1 VSGDLE
7 LRLRESIGRCEAR
20 WLAAGVD
27 SELAAELAA
36 DSEIGRPP
44 PHALPSATEPLR
56 VIQSVVGAGKS
67 LIGERALQ
75 AALRQRIENGDAPLA
90 CWLQARNMEADL
102 KGAVL
107 AGVAATG
114 DLESDGALIVL
125 DGVDEA
131 GLGRAEELFE
141 EARTLVRTYEGLE
154 ILITT
159 RPLPPFIGAEEVVA
173 VHELSETEALSTVST
188 VARRQVGLGDA
199 YRWPVSLRQAIRRPL
214 FAVLLGVFFRE
225 GEVAPPPPARLLG
238 RVIEKAVGRTPG
250 SDWGLLRKV
259 AARAIDE
266 GGAGV
271 ARGVAGGRGKEEALA
286 ETRLVTVSEK
296 ELRFPLIIVAQWFA
310 AEGIAVGE
318 TSVEALIDAP
328 ERLELWRYPLA
339 IAIGAFGGEHA
350 ERVLA
355 ALAERQSGFASQ
367 VVEEGLS
374 RWSLDGEG
382 VGDGEGAARGVR
394 WAMQSWLLGLGP
406 LAELCGPLDGEGRLA
421 PIGYHAEGERFDTG
435 WYLGAEGSGDVRRL
449 PGDTWAFMSSGGP
462 SWEERAGWQRL
473 RGAAAGGEPSWQWRW
488 AFEDLRNGLS
498 EVLKN
503 RRLNFLEGPL
513 RQHRLWVLA
522 RWVLHR
528 NWLDREP
535 IEVQAVLDEIDSRLA
550 GAPDGFVAVE
560 LIPDPQRGAFE
571 AALDDGIMILTPELQ
586 GPRPDFPGGNSWDAW
601 DADGHLRR
609 TKRAYELALTGFEHL
624 VGGRFA
630 ELAPWMQTAS
640 TLPAVLHIEID
651 FNEHPDVGG
660 FASENSWLD
669 PLPEGS
675 ESRVEASLAEVR
687 QWDAERWQGQVQKLR
702 RLRPRQARWIGVVH
716 QQGVLDI
723 DEENCVEELIY
734 KWLWDDLSRIKWVS
748 GMLGTRR
755 LGAGLGP

>member
-1 VSGDLE
+1 MSGDLE

-36 DSEIGRPP
+36 DSGIGRPP
-44 PHALPSATEPLR
+44 THALPSATEPLR
-56 VIQSVVGAGKS
+56 VIQSMVGAGKS

-75 AALRQRIENGDAPLA
+75 AALRRRIGDGDAPLA
-90 CWLQARNMEADL
+90 CWLQARNLEGDL
-102 KGAVL
+102 KSAIL
-107 AGVAATG
+107 AGVSAIG
-114 DLESDGALIVL
+114 NLESDGALIVL

-131 GLGRAEELFE
+131 GLGRAEEVFE
-141 EARTLVRTYEGLE
+141 EARTLVRAYEGLE

-159 RPLPPFIGAEEVVA
+159 RPLPPFTDADEVVA
-173 VHELSETEALSTVST
+173 VHELSETEALGVVST
-188 VARRQVGLGDA
+188 VARRQLGHGDTHP
-199 YRWPVSLRQAIRRPL
+199 WPTSLRQAIRRPL
-214 FAVLLGVFFRE
+214 FAVLLGVFFRD
-225 GEVAPPPPARLLG
+225 GEAPPPPPARLLG
-238 RVIEKAVGRTPG
+238 RVIEKAVGRTPT
-250 SDWGLLRKV
+250 SDWELLRKV

-286 ETRLVTVSEK
+286 ETRLVTVNEN

-318 TSVEALIDAP
+318 TSIEALIDAP

-339 IAIGAFGGEHA
+339 IAIGAFGGEYA
-350 ERVLA
+350 ERALA
-355 ALAERQSGFASQ
+355 ALAERHSGFASQ

-374 RWSLDGEG
+374 RWSLDGNG
-382 VGDGEGAARGVR
+382 VGDAEGAARGIR
-394 WAMQSWLLGLGP
+394 GAMQSWLLGLGP
-406 LAELCGPLDGEGRLA
+406 PAQLCGPLDSEGRLA
-421 PIGYHAEGERFDTG
+421 PIGYHAEGEHFDTG
-435 WYLGAEGSGDVRRL
+435 WYFGAEGSGDVRLL
-449 PGDTWAFMSSGGP
+449 PGDTWSFMSNGGP
-462 SWEERAGWQRL
+462 TWEERAGWRRL

-488 AFEDLRNGLS
+488 AFEDLRDGLS
-498 EVLKN
+498 KVLKN
-503 RRLNFLEGPL
+503 RKLNFLEGPL
-513 RQHRLWVLA
+513 REHRLWVLA
-522 RWVLHR
+522 RWVLRR

-535 IEVQAVLDEIDSRLA
+535 IAVQAVLDEIDSRLA
-550 GAPDGFVAVE
+550 RVPDGFVGVD
-560 LIPDPQRGAFE
+560 LIPDPQRDAFQ
-571 AALDDGIMILTPELQ
+571 AALDDGITILAPELQ
-586 GPRPDFPGGNSWDAW
+586 GPRPDFPGGSSWDAW

-609 TKRAYELALTGFEHL
+609 TKRAYELALAGFEHL

-651 FNEHPDVGG
+651 FNEHPDVGRY
-660 FASENSWLD
+660 ASENSWLD

-675 ESRVEASLAEVR
+675 ESRVEARLAEVR
-687 QWDAERWQGQVQKLR
+687 QWDAERWRGQVQKLR

-723 DEENCVEELIY
+723 NKENCVEELVY
-734 KWLWDDLSRIKWVS
+734 KWLWDDLLRIKWVT
-748 GMLGTRR
+748 GMLGTRM